1 MIGYLHESLTRR
13 ILYLELFKKLLNAWS
28 TKASIVNTSHEQHL
42 YLTKCILICVSYMDA
57 NDKDPMANGKI
68 SDFFKI
74 SLQKLII
81 YFKDLLKPILNGVE
95 KHLCSPIVRMQTL
108 GMIVG
113 ENLMN
118 DLVWAEQHEDLKK
131 LKFEVKK
138 WLKKITLIKIIT
150 SKSRS
155 GFKVWTNWR
164 SKMAHFV
171 EK

>member
-1 MIGYLHESLTRR
+1 
-13 ILYLELFKKLLNAWS
+13 
-28 TKASIVNTSHEQHL
+28 
-42 YLTKCILICVSYMDA
+42 MDA

-68 SDFFKI
+68 SDFLKKI

-81 YFKDLLKPILNGVE
+81 YFIDLLKPILNGVE

-138 WLKKITLIKIIT
+138 
-150 SKSRS
+150 
-155 GFKVWTNWR
+155 
-164 SKMAHFV
+164 
-171 EK
+171 